1 MRGAMIRI
9 SSDEFEQ
16 LVEQAIGEL
25 PKRFSNL
32 LQNIVVIVEDEP
44 SARDLDALDDPNGEL
59 LGIFRGIPRTRRTYD
74 MTSMPDQ
81 IAIFRGPILRLARS
95 RDQAVREIRN
105 TVVHE
110 LGHYFGLSDDA
121 MPY

>member
-1 MRGAMIRI
+1 
-9 SSDEFEQ
+9 
-16 LVEQAIGEL
+16 
-25 PKRFSNL
+25 
-32 LQNIVVIVEDEP
+32 
-44 SARDLDALDDPNGEL
+44 
-59 LGIFRGIPRTRRTYD
+59 

-95 RDQAVREIRN
+95 RDDAVREIRN

-110 LGHYFGLSDDA
+110 LGHYFGLDDDA

>member
-1 MRGAMIRI
+1 MVIRI
-9 SSDEFEQ
+9 AQDEFEQ
-16 LVEQAIGEL
+16 LVEEALASI
-25 PKRFSNL
+25 PSRFSNL
-32 LQNIVVIVEDEP
+32 LQNIVVIAEDEP
-44 SARDLDALDDPNGEL
+44 SARDLDALDDPHGEL

-95 RDQAVREIRN
+95 RDDAVREIRN

-110 LGHYFGLSDDA
+110 LGHYFGLDDDA